1 MMIGLSYGV
10 NGFRTVVEGSG
21 EDNYGNIRT
30 EAKTDTERDFSNS
43 LRRWISFREEPT
55 PTATSSPTATPTKE
69 TKKEVVPTPTATPA
83 PVYQERGNIINVYL
97 TYYTCP
103 PFCGTMANGQV
114 VYEGAIAC
122 GGYFYLDQRVRIKN
136 DPTLRTYVCADT
148 GRGGY
153 YWIDVFFADYAAGK
167 AFVRAVGDFVTVEI
181 VN

>member
-10 NGFRTVVEGSG
+10 NSFRTVVEGSG

-30 EAKTDTERDFSNS
+30 EASTNTERDFSNS
-43 LRRWISFREEPT
+43 LRRWVYFREDPT
-55 PTATSSPTATPTKE
+55 PTATPSPTATPTKE
-69 TKKEVVPTPTATPA
+69 AKKEVVPTPTATPA
-83 PVYQERGNIINVYL
+83 PVFPEQGNIVNVYL
-97 TYYTCP
+97 TFYTCP
-103 PFCGTMANGQV
+103 PFCYRMRNGEI
-114 VYEGAIAC
+114 VYEGAVAC
-122 GGYFYLDQRVRIKN
+122 GGYFSLGQKIRIQN
-136 DPTLRTYVCADT
+136 DPTSRTYVCADT